1 MDVVTVAAHV
11 AASLQQAAL
20 CIYSG
25 GNGTTATT
33 TTTSTTTTS
42 TTTTAAVDHSIASRL
57 ARSTALQCHDTRD
70 SKNSNAA
77 LSSAVHD
84 PAFSAVYPAATEG
97 VPLTQWLD
105 NVAQLAHNNYIELA
119 RSSVH
124 LASHGLE
131 HYTKT
136 IDKACSLGGSQTTV
150 QLHALSCVLHQSLA
164 TFLRTYRPK
173 QSQAYYPQQ
182 QPSKL
187 SLYTEYVVLRYRGT
201 GHDNSKSNS
210 NSNSS
215 HNHHGSRT
223 NADSNNAYL
232 LLVYSAELPQYV
244 KNIST
249 FYRHVEHI
257 AGLINASIPIKEILS
272 SSFSIVHPA
281 SSHSS
286 ATYTASIDTIDTTAT
301 NRTSTNGASAIR
313 TAVQSSQPGPVHLIT
328 PESLL
333 KQQRNSTLSLSA
345 SPYRCESSDILA
357 TVVPITDIHQI
368 RDLMSDLLRKGQSLV
383 KQPNIRAAIPMTTV
397 HMGCYQLTVPS
408 SWSKIISAPQSVN
421 GMHTSAWG
429 VSDTSSSPRIA
440 LISCEPIM
448 LQKPPQGETA
458 SLTQL
463 AVQILSFMH
472 GTLQVLYASAATMI
486 PGLFRGT
493 PTPSHQQKKEGS
505 GSFCQSFIVELN
517 HRIEYRTC
525 FAMLSTVPEG
535 RYAEAAMSIHFFI
548 GVSFS
553 VSGLKAAQK
562 EIRQVVQSAIWD
574 GPAYDPPTAPA
585 IRTWFT

>member
-33 TTTSTTTTS
+33 TTASTTTTS

-77 LSSAVHD
+77 L
-84 PAFSAVYPAATEG
+84 T
-97 VPLTQWLD
+97 
-105 NVAQLAHNNYIELA
+105 HNNYIELA

-201 GHDNSKSNS
+201 GHDNSKSNSS

-429 VSDTSSSPRIA
+429 VSDTSSSPPYCTYILRADHATEATTRRNSITNT
-440 LISCEPIM
+440 ISS
-448 LQKPPQGETA
+448 TD
-458 SLTQL
+458 SL
-463 AVQILSFMH
+463 
-472 GTLQVLYASAATMI
+472 LYAWDFT
-486 PGLFRGT
+486 GT
-493 PTPSHQQKKEGS
+493 VRIGSDNDSWAISRHTDTLTPAEERRQRLILPEFYCRAKPSH
-505 GSFCQSFIVELN
+505 
-517 HRIEYRTC
+517 R
-525 FAMLSTVPEG
+525 VP
-535 RYAEAAMSIHFFI
+535 YLLCHAVNS
-548 GVSFS
+548 
-553 VSGLKAAQK
+553 
-562 EIRQVVQSAIWD
+562 
-574 GPAYDPPTAPA
+574 P
-585 IRTWFT
+585 